1 MNYLKG
7 KKCYLSGPIHSATDD
22 GVQWRDYITPKLN
35 DMGIEALDPCKVMVN
50 GDISISEV
58 GKNKQIFRDLIKT
71 ENWQKVKE
79 DFWPIVR
86 KDLRMVD
93 HSDFVIFYYDTEA
106 KMTGSIHELVVAVNE
121 KKVILI
127 KYNKETLNDFNPW
140 VATFAKAHHL
150 FAEWDNLFDHLKKVD
165 DGIFDTSLWVI

>member
-1 MNYLKG
+1 
-7 KKCYLSGPIHSATDD
+7 
-22 GVQWRDYITPKLN
+22 
-35 DMGIEALDPCKVMVN
+35 MGIEALDPCKVMVN

-93 HSDFVIFYYDTEA
+93 HSDFVIFSARTAQAIKKRARFVSGPATDT
-106 KMTGSIHELVVAVNE
+106 IV
-121 KKVILI
+121 
-127 KYNKETLNDFNPW
+127 
-140 VATFAKAHHL
+140 
-150 FAEWDNLFDHLKKVD
+150 
-165 DGIFDTSLWVI
+165 